1 MIEGDCGGDDG
12 TLDGH
17 VIEGDWES
25 VQTFAR
31 TRSNWRFTDFPFYV
45 CFAAA
50 LIAVTELPRI
60 IADLESD
67 RPSNASLVL
76 PKIIG
81 ALRS

>member
-17 VIEGDWES
+17 VIE
-25 VQTFAR
+25 
-31 TRSNWRFTDFPFYV
+31 
-45 CFAAA
+45 A
-50 LIAVTELPRI
+50 LTAVTELPRI

-67 RPSNASLVL
+67 RPSNTSLVL
-76 PKIIG
+76 SKIIG